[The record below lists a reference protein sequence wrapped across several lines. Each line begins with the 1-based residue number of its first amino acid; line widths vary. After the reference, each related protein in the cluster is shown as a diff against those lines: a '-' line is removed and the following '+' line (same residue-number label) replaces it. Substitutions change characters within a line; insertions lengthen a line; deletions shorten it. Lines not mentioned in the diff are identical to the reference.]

1 LALICVPF
9 PFLFFRYGPAIRKR
23 CKFARETEEPMAKTS
38 AAQEE
43 EEGGV
48 KNEEKRGAQPQMP
61 GEEIAADGADM
72 HDQGRDVEKSE
83 AGRC

>member
-1 LALICVPF
+1 
-9 PFLFFRYGPAIRKR
+9 
-23 CKFARETEEPMAKTS
+23 MAKMS

-48 KNEEKRGAQPQMP
+48 KNEENRGAQPQMP

>member
-1 LALICVPF
+1 
-9 PFLFFRYGPAIRKR
+9 
-23 CKFARETEEPMAKTS
+23 MAEMS

-43 EEGGV
+43 EGGGGV

-83 AGRC
+83 AGRY